1 MRQIQAITVPG
12 FPPHALTSMQR
23 MIRQLTVAI
32 GDKQGIRL
40 GTTYFLAMSRADMVV
55 VVVVEFSSL
64 MRNIIAWGLS
74 LRMSERIIKMLGVQV
89 V

>member
-1 MRQIQAITVPG
+1 MRQIQGITEAG

-23 MIRQLTVAI
+23 MIRQLMAAI

-40 GTTYFLAMSRADMVV
+40 GTTYSLSRADMVV
-55 VVVVEFSSL
+55 VVGFSSL

-74 LRMSERIIKMLGVQV
+74 LRMSEWIIKILGV
-89 V
+89 